1 MKMDYYI
8 TVKEIGLSA
17 FGLESYGIRIEQE
30 REGCKSA
37 AQCDDI
43 TLSGS
48 EIDLIA
54 HMLHCCN
61 KNTHGKEAAKGKNYK
76 ESGILL
82 GQNTNACTFEA
93 ENTAAKS
100 AVTEEFAN
108 NAHDYKNN
116 SITYALSKTVN
127 CRSGD
132 GILGGKGFGAGK
144 NDTVNNY

>member
-1 MKMDYYI
+1 MRTVYTGSASCLDEQGKSMKMDYYI

-54 HMLHCCN
+54 HMLQ
-61 KNTHGKEAAKGKNYK
+61 KGTVTPIAL
-76 ESGILL
+76 EDVV
-82 GQNTNACTFEA
+82 A
-93 ENTAAKS
+93 EI
-100 AVTEEFAN
+100 V
-108 NAHDYKNN
+108 
-116 SITYALSKTVN
+116 
-127 CRSGD
+127 
-132 GILGGKGFGAGK
+132 
-144 NDTVNNY
+144 